1 MSFQLQLLTALIDI
15 GNEFINF
22 LPNLVGAALIALL
35 GLFIGKLLGKAVKH
49 ILEKARLDYYISET
63 EKPTISLVDIFSL
76 ITRWW
81 VYLVFLTQAINIL
94 GLDILVTTMGRINE
108 FIPNVIGATLILV
121 VGYVIAEY
129 IKEQIKK
136 NKTIYASIMGK
147 MVFFFIILV
156 TIALALPVLGISAGL
171 LNNILVLMVA
181 SIAIGIAI
189 ALGLGLKD
197 AVSDISRAYVKKY
210 VKKSR

>member
-1 MSFQLQLLTALIDI
+1 MSFQLQLVSSLVDI
-15 GNEFINF
+15 GNMFINF
-22 LPNLVGAALIALL
+22 IPSLIGALIIALI

-63 EKPTISLVDIFSL
+63 EKPTVSLTDIFSL

-81 VYLVFLTQAINIL
+81 IYLIFLTQAINIL
-94 GLDILVTTMGRINE
+94 GLNILVTTMGRINE
-108 FIPNVIGATLILV
+108 FIPSVIGATLILV
-121 VGYVIAEY
+121 VGYVVAEY

-136 NKTIYASIMGK
+136 HKTIYASIVGK
-147 MVFFFIILV
+147 MIFFFIMLV

-171 LNNILVLMVA
+171 LNNILVLLVA
-181 SIAIGIAI
+181 SVAIGIAI

-197 AVSDISRAYVKKY
+197 AVSEISKAYVKKY
-210 VKKSR
+210 KVK